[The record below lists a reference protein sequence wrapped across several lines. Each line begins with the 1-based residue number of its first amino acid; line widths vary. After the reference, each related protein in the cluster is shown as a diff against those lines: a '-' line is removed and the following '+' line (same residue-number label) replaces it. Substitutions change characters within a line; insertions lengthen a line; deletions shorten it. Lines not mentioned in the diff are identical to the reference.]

1 MKVKRSESAAET
13 CSKTFENRLYGNDA
27 SDTDASVTSIPR
39 ELCLILQM
47 HAQMDRSA
55 ATMGELVPTRTL
67 ASLPNMSTHTFAE
80 IARLVAR
87 HANDEGVHATAVDS
101 LLVARHT
108 SRSALI
114 HCAQSPTFGMVVQGR
129 MSIELGGQVQHYGVG
144 DYLFV
149 SFEVPVAFR
158 VIEASAEQPSL
169 SLGMAI
175 SPERLHEVLAR
186 VDLPPHPTATECA
199 CSVIVARASLDL
211 LDATLRL
218 LRLLDAPG
226 DIRPMAP
233 LIEQEIIYRLLSGP
247 QGGRLLQL
255 AVADSPANG
264 VAKAITWLRRHY
276 VEPLTIAD
284 LADQVGMSV
293 SSLHHHFKAITRL
306 TPMQYQKQ
314 LRLYEARRL
323 IQNERRNI
331 GSAGYAVGYQSRSQF
346 SREYS
351 RLYGVS
357 PQQHATSNSQA

>member
-1 MKVKRSESAAET
+1 M
-13 CSKTFENRLYGNDA
+13 
-27 SDTDASVTSIPR
+27 
-39 ELCLILQM
+39 
-47 HAQMDRSA
+47 
-55 ATMGELVPTRTL
+55 
-67 ASLPNMSTHTFAE
+67 
-80 IARLVAR
+80 
-87 HANDEGVHATAVDS
+87 
-101 LLVARHT
+101 
-108 SRSALI
+108 
-114 HCAQSPTFGMVVQGR
+114 FGMVVQGR
-129 MSIELGGQVQHYGVG
+129 MSIELGGTIQHFASG

-149 SFEVPVAFR
+149 SFDVPVAFQ
-158 VIEASAEQPSL
+158 VIEASAEEPCL
-169 SLGMAI
+169 GLGMAI

-186 VDLPPHPTATECA
+186 VDLPPHPAACEGA

-211 LDATLRL
+211 LDAALRL

-247 QGGRLLQL
+247 HGGRLLQL

-264 VAKAITWLRRHY
+264 IAKAIAWLRKHY
-276 VEPLTIAD
+276 VQPLRIAE
-284 LADQVGMSV
+284 LADHVGMSE

-323 IQNERRNI
+323 IQIERRNI

-357 PQQHATSNSQA
+357 PQQHVTSSSQA

>member
-1 MKVKRSESAAET
+1 MR
-13 CSKTFENRLYGNDA
+13 F
-27 SDTDASVTSIPR
+27 
-39 ELCLILQM
+39 
-47 HAQMDRSA
+47 HA
-55 ATMGELVPTRTL
+55 
-67 ASLPNMSTHTFAE
+67 FKE
-80 IARLVAR
+80 ISRLVAR
-87 HANDEGVHATAVDS
+87 HAKDEGINATVVDS
-101 LLVARHT
+101 LSVGRYT
-108 SRSALI
+108 SRSPSI
-114 HCAQSPTFGMVVQGR
+114 HCPQSPTFGMVVQGR

-149 SFEVPVAFR
+149 SFDVPVAFR
-158 VIEASAEQPSL
+158 VIEASAEQPCL
-169 SLGMAI
+169 

-186 VDLPPHPTATECA
+186 VDLPPHPTATEGA
-199 CSVIVARASLDL
+199 CKSVIVARASLAL

-247 QGGRLLQL
+247 HGERLLQL
-255 AVADSPANG
+255 AVAGSPANG
-264 VAKAITWLRRHY
+264 VAKAIAWLRRHY
-276 VEPLTIAD
+276 VQPLRITD
-284 LADQVGMSV
+284 LADQVGMSE
-293 SSLHHHFKAITRL
+293 SSLHHHFKAITRI

-323 IQNERRNI
+323 IQIERRNI

-357 PQQHATSNSQA
+357 PQQHMNGSTHA

>member
-1 MKVKRSESAAET
+1 M
-13 CSKTFENRLYGNDA
+13 RL
-27 SDTDASVTSIPR
+27 
-39 ELCLILQM
+39 
-47 HAQMDRSA
+47 HA
-55 ATMGELVPTRTL
+55 
-67 ASLPNMSTHTFAE
+67 FKE
-80 IARLVAR
+80 ISQLVAR
-87 HANDEGVHATAVDS
+87 HAKDEGANATAVDS
-101 LLVARHT
+101 LLIGRHT
-108 SRSALI
+108 SRSALV
-114 HCAQSPTFGMVVQGR
+114 HCAQSPTFAMVIQGR

-149 SFEVPVAFR
+149 SFDVPVAFR
-158 VIEASAEQPSL
+158 VIEASAEQPCL
-169 SLGMAI
+169 GLGMAI

-186 VDLPPHPTATECA
+186 VDLPPPPTATEGA

-218 LRLLDAPG
+218 LRLLNAPG
-226 DIRPMAP
+226 DIGPMAP

-247 QGGRLLQL
+247 HGGRLLQL

-264 VAKAITWLRRHY
+264 IAKAIAWLRKHY
-276 VEPLTIAD
+276 EQPLRITD
-284 LADQVGMSV
+284 LADHVGMSE

-323 IQNERRNI
+323 IQIERRNI

-357 PQQHATSNSQA
+357 PQQHMNGSTHA

>member
-1 MKVKRSESAAET
+1 MSIQ
-13 CSKTFENRLYGNDA
+13 TF
-27 SDTDASVTSIPR
+27 R
-39 ELCLILQM
+39 EISQ
-47 HAQMDRSA
+47 
-55 ATMGELVPTRTL
+55 
-67 ASLPNMSTHTFAE
+67 
-80 IARLVAR
+80 LVAR
-87 HANDEGVHATAVDS
+87 HAKGEGTNATAIES
-101 LLVARHT
+101 LVVGRHT
-108 SRSALI
+108 TRSALS

-129 MSIELGGQVQHYGVG
+129 QSIELGGQIQHYGVG

-149 SFEVPVAFR
+149 SFDVPVAFR
-158 VIEASAEQPSL
+158 VIEASAEQPCL
-169 SLGMAI
+169 GLGMAI
-175 SPERLHEVLAR
+175 STERLHEVLAT
-186 VDLPPHPTATECA
+186 VDLPPHPAATEGA

-218 LRLLDAPG
+218 LRLLDTPG

-247 QGGRLLQL
+247 HGERLLQL
-255 AVADSPANG
+255 AVAGSPANG
-264 VAKAITWLRRHY
+264 VAKAIAWLRKHY
-276 VEPLTIAD
+276 VQPLRIED
-284 LADQVGMSV
+284 LADHVGMSE

-323 IQNERRNI
+323 IQIERRNI

-357 PQQHATSNSQA
+357 PQQHMNGRTHA